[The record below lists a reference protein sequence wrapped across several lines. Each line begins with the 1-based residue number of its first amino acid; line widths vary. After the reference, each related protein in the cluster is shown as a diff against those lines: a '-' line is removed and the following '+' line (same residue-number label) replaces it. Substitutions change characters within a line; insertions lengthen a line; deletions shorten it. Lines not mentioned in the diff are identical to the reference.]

1 MKDAFW
7 RYFNYKDRAAIL
19 FSLYPDKLERNVNKF
34 FLERIKPGVSRDYV
48 LSDFESFLR
57 DEMTDM
63 MRSTIN
69 LKLGEVGILDAGKFR
84 AEIASYFY
92 SKFTTMFGA
101 ESLQPFDYLKT
112 YDPLFKESDGVNRFI
127 IRNSPQRDRKYLS
140 ESLPGK
146 PFSSLYG
153 KYVDSVKSIIAATT
167 DSSGVLSVTRAEMRD
182 RINAELELMGKR
194 RYAYT
199 LLNTHLQTVSRMSEG
214 DINRSL
220 LKLEYGVY
228 MHVIQDSRDF
238 CVRNAGRVLPWVE
251 WENMTNDLGDVDI
264 TVAAGGYHCPGKVY
278 VCSREMGSEVSERL
292 RAKFGDTADER
303 RALAE
308 KKHREKLDA
317 QNERRREIRDLENKT
332 KDNDATI

>member
-19 FSLYPDKLERNVNKF
+19 FSLYPDKMERNVYKY
-34 FLERIKPGVSRDYV
+34 LASRIKPGVSRESV
-48 LSDFESFLR
+48 LDGFESFLR
-57 DEMTDM
+57 DEMTAM

-69 LKLGEVGILDAGKFR
+69 LKLGEVGILDVGKFR
-84 AEIASYFY
+84 EEIATYFY

-101 ESLQPFDYLKT
+101 ESLQPFDYLKS
-112 YDPLFKESDGVNRFI
+112 YDPLFKESDGINRFI
-127 IRNSPQRDRKYLS
+127 IRNSPQRDKKYLS

-146 PFSSLYG
+146 PFFTLYE
-153 KYVDSVKSIIAATT
+153 KYVESVKQIISATT
-167 DSSGVLSVTRAEMRD
+167 DSAGMLTSTRRETQA

-194 RYAYT
+194 RYAFT

-220 LKLEYGVY
+220 LNLEYGVY

-238 CVRNAGRVLPWVE
+238 CVRNAGRVLPWTE

-264 TVAAGGYHCPGKVY
+264 TIAAGGYNCPGKVY
-278 VCSREMGSEVSERL
+278 VCSREMGNEVSERL
-292 RAKFGDTADER
+292 RAKFGDTADDR
-303 RALAE
+303 RVLAE
-308 KKHREKLDA
+308 KKHQEKIEA
-317 QNERRREIRDLENKT
+317 QNERRRDIRDLENLT
-332 KDNDATI
+332 KDNDAKD